1 MPELAVLVGLPEKPG
16 ACADVFCMWAGF
28 HAKGFSEA
36 VGQPTAIAR
45 VETRASASANR
56 TFT

>member
-45 VETRASASANR
+45 DETRASASAN
-56 TFT
+56 